1 MPKKKPKF
9 SKFEIPEAFLETLY
23 ELTGGKDNHK
33 GYIVCFIDE
42 EGNGQV
48 KSRYDSQATEFAL
61 LKFLEVYSENNLNSH
76 EIENIYPSDFLGESE
91 EDD

>member
-9 SKFEIPEAFLETLY
+9 SKFEVPEAFLDTLY

-48 KSRYDSQATEFAL
+48 KSKFDSQATEFAL
-61 LKFLEVYSENNLNSH
+61 LKFLEVYSENNLNSR
-76 EIENIYPSDFLGESE
+76 EIQIYPDEFFGESE
-91 EDD
+91 EED

>member
-1 MPKKKPKF
+1 MSKKKPKF
-9 SKFEIPEAFLETLY
+9 QKFEVPEAFFDTLY
-23 ELTGGKDNHK
+23 ELTGNKDSHK

-61 LKFLEVYSENNLNSH
+61 LKFLEIYSENNLNSH
-76 EIENIYPSDFLGESE
+76 DIQNITPSEFFGDNEEEN
-91 EDD
+91 